1 MIAFG
6 LTACEGCNGDIATV
20 TSSGSDL
27 VNLTQNLEEAARFP
41 SWSPM
46 GGRIAFAR
54 DTCNDGCFEVNIMSS
69 RDGSGLTPLARGS
82 EPSWR

>member
-1 MIAFG
+1 
-6 LTACEGCNGDIATV
+6 V

-46 GGRIAFAR
+46 GGRLAFAR
-54 DTCNDGCFEVNIMSS
+54 CTDDCDINLMSS
-69 RDGSGLTPLARGS
+69 RDGSGLTPLTRGS

>member
-1 MIAFG
+1 MTTCDAG
-6 LTACEGCNGDIATV
+6 CEQNIATV

-54 DTCNDGCFEVNIMSS
+54 DTCNDGCFEIEIMSS
-69 RDGSGLTPLARGS
+69 RDGSDLTPLTRGS